1 MASYKISEIGGNMK
15 KSFTLAE
22 VLITL
27 GIIGVVAAM
36 TLPSLIGNYKKRETV
51 TILKKAYS
59 EISQA
64 LKMAEVDN
72 EFMEEWNFT
81 AFENPDERVHHFFD
95 YYLKPYIG
103 TLKVCEPLEVG
114 CMSDK
119 IQHLDGINERP
130 HAAGKM
136 SFITKSGYSVLFWIH
151 GDGTGGH
158 FIIDTNGSHRQPNTY
173 GKDIFRFIL
182 TFKNSS
188 NVYADTAGYSK
199 GLKAFGAVDGVT
211 REELTGGNVS
221 HAGLKPNYGCK
232 SGLMGLYCAA
242 LIIYDNWEMRNDY
255 PR

>member
-1 MASYKISEIGGNMK
+1 MK

-36 TLPSLIGNYKKRETV
+36 TLPSLIGNYKKIETV
-51 TILKKAYS
+51 TMLKKAYS

-72 EFMEEWNFT
+72 EFMEEWNFA
-81 AFENPDERVHHFFD
+81 AFENSDERVHHFFN